1 MNFCAYQKKSA
12 TKAVILIIRQIQSYL
27 MKTYT
32 GLFILVI
39 LLAAASGCTTQ
50 QAKPAVTATA
60 VATTVVATEV
70 PTEIATPVPSAIP
83 TVVVTTAAIPEATAN
98 VSATATPWSSAT
110 FSPTRKLVIHI
121 KDNKYDPDS
130 LAVLPGTMVT
140 WINDD
145 SRIHVVKATGD
156 SAGKFTSAE
165 LVNGAQFNY
174 DFGEAI
180 GTYEFGDPAYPD
192 MKGAI
197 IVRKGDTLYEAGIK
211 KPVTP

>member
-1 MNFCAYQKKSA
+1 
-12 TKAVILIIRQIQSYL
+12 

-60 VATTVVATEV
+60 VATTVAATEV
-70 PTEIATPVPSAIP
+70 PTVITTPQPTAVP
-83 TVVVTTAAIPEATAN
+83 TKVVTTAATPETMAN

-110 FSPTRKLVIHI
+110 FSSTRKLVIHI

-130 LAVLPGTMVT
+130 LTVLPGTMVT

-145 SRIHVVKATGD
+145 SNIHVVKATGD

-165 LVNGAQFNY
+165 LMNGAQFNY
-174 DFGEAI
+174 DFGEAT
-180 GTYEFGDPAYPD
+180 GTYEFGDPTHPD

-197 IVRKGDTLYEAGIK
+197 IVKRGETLYEAGQVK
-211 KPVTP
+211 NTNP

>member
-12 TKAVILIIRQIQSYL
+12 TKAVILIISQIQSYL

-60 VATTVVATEV
+60 VVTTVAATEV
-70 PTEIATPVPSAIP
+70 PTEITTPKPTAIP
-83 TVVVTTAAIPEATAN
+83 TEVVTTAAIPQTTAN
-98 VSATATPWSSAT
+98 VSATATPWLSAT

-130 LAVLPGTMVT
+130 LTVLPGTMVT

-165 LVNGAQFNY
+165 LMNSAQFNY
-174 DFGEAI
+174 DFGEAT

-197 IVRKGDTLYEAGIK
+197 IVRKGDTLWSASNS
-211 KPVTP
+211 P